1 MSLNEELEKS
11 QHEREA
17 QLTKERQEWEKSQS
31 QEINKQKDW
40 QPNRLNGD
48 ILDDLFSVGGNLLG
62 KAMDKGID
70 KMYEVAYGHKVDDL
84 GNPSEKIEQKTY
96 TVKEITKEL
105 EGRKADILK
114 ENREFATKA
123 VAYAH
128 DKPLSEE
135 IKDDRNK
142 LREEYSRL
150 NKLTSE
156 MSDNKLQ
163 DKNIEM
169 YGTKSQANIMRQIDT
184 IMEQVSVYKSEMKK
198 DKSLEISR

>member
-184 IMEQVSVYKSEMKK
+184 IMEQVSVYKSEIKK

>member
-96 TVKEITKEL
+96 EPYWVKRT
-105 EGRKADILK
+105 G
-114 ENREFATKA
+114 
-123 VAYAH
+123 
-128 DKPLSEE
+128 
-135 IKDDRNK
+135 
-142 LREEYSRL
+142 
-150 NKLTSE
+150 
-156 MSDNKLQ
+156 
-163 DKNIEM
+163 
-169 YGTKSQANIMRQIDT
+169 
-184 IMEQVSVYKSEMKK
+184 
-198 DKSLEISR
+198 